1 MAKKKKKEN
10 KAGLGGAISKVKAKP
25 SAKRLAERK
34 ANIKAPAARSRKGSP
49 RVGRSR
55 ARGSGK

>member
-1 MAKKKKKEN
+1 MAKKKKEK
-10 KAGLGGAISKVKAKP
+10 KTRLGAAVAKVKARP

-34 ANIKAPAARSRKGSP
+34 ADVKAPAARSRKGSP
-49 RVGRSR
+49 RTGRSR

>member
-10 KAGLGGAISKVKAKP
+10 TAGLGGAISKVKAKP

-34 ANIKAPAARSRKGSP
+34 ANIKAPAAKRKGSP

-55 ARGSGK
+55 ARGTGK